1 MENMQLYLMTL
12 HTLIFHNRREREV
25 LRFVHLMN
33 WVLAWQVEAA
43 EVWQD
48 EDWLL
53 ICKALS

>member
-1 MENMQLYLMTL
+1 MQLYLMTL